1 MSDIVDYL
9 LIEGNNIDVELT
21 SIRTQFLTVLT

>member
-21 SIRTQFLTVLT
+21 SIRTRFLTVLT